1 MRIKSIT
8 LQNIR
13 LFGQEAQTLSF
24 DENKPVTVILG
35 NNGCGKS
42 TILDAAS
49 IMLSTFTGSFPGNAE
64 KNFND
69 WDVHI
74 QHSDVI
80 ANHLV
85 YKANISAEKEYEI
98 SRYRKGFGKAP
109 ASNLKAFKEYA
120 ETLQKQIVEGSKAI
134 ELPVL
139 AYYGTNRAYLQ
150 TPARRTYS
158 KKLYRRWDC
167 YNSSLDSSTEFRR
180 FFSWFDNKEDEERRE
195 KEERKDFD
203 YRDPVL
209 ESVRKA
215 IRDLLKGRYAN
226 PRIDIHPL
234 RFDLDQLDN
243 QGQVDKTLR
252 LEQFSDGYKIIIAM
266 VADIASRM
274 AEGNP
279 DMDEPLMTSGIVLI
293 DEVDL
298 HLHPKWQR
306 TILKDLHRVFPNV
319 QFIVTTHSPIILL
332 GAADIAQIVLLDG
345 SHIIDDTNLDISR
358 YDVSQILLTQ
368 LFGLESVYSP
378 KYDEMFKR
386 HEDLLLRYHTL
397 TKEEQEELSKLDK
410 QMRDFSYSQ
419 SLDDIKINDLVK
431 KMAKKLNIE

>member
-85 YKANISAEKEYEI
+85 CKANISAEKEYEI

-150 TPARRTYS
+150 TPA
-158 KKLYRRWDC
+158 D
-167 YNSSLDSSTEFRR
+167 
-180 FFSWFDNKEDEERRE
+180 
-195 KEERKDFD
+195 RK
-203 YRDPVL
+203 
-209 ESVRKA
+209 SV
-215 IRDLLKGRYAN
+215 
-226 PRIDIHPL
+226 
-234 RFDLDQLDN
+234 
-243 QGQVDKTLR
+243 V
-252 LEQFSDGYKIIIAM
+252 
-266 VADIASRM
+266 
-274 AEGNP
+274 
-279 DMDEPLMTSGIVLI
+279 
-293 DEVDL
+293 
-298 HLHPKWQR
+298 
-306 TILKDLHRVFPNV
+306 
-319 QFIVTTHSPIILL
+319 
-332 GAADIAQIVLLDG
+332 
-345 SHIIDDTNLDISR
+345 
-358 YDVSQILLTQ
+358 
-368 LFGLESVYSP
+368 
-378 KYDEMFKR
+378 
-386 HEDLLLRYHTL
+386 
-397 TKEEQEELSKLDK
+397 
-410 QMRDFSYSQ
+410 
-419 SLDDIKINDLVK
+419 
-431 KMAKKLNIE
+431 